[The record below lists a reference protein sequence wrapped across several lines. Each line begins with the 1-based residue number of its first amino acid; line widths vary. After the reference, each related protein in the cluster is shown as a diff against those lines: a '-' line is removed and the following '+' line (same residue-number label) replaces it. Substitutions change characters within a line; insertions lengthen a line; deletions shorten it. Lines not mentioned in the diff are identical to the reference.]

1 MHLSRLWYAYFY
13 WKKKLPYSREEI
25 IIILAI
31 DWCLYSTIL
40 SIFYC
45 VSYHWSTII
54 IIIIII
60 VCSSDIWQYTYL
72 ENIYKMFHIFRWRRD
87 RRNAST
93 TPSELLSVQE
103 NKNAHSRRHRLHVY
117 HGAHSIERLF
127 HVKRHRS
134 PSEHDKHQ
142 VIKNEKNI
150 Q

>member
-1 MHLSRLWYAYFY
+1 
-13 WKKKLPYSREEI
+13 
-25 IIILAI
+25 
-31 DWCLYSTIL
+31 
-40 SIFYC
+40 
-45 VSYHWSTII
+45 
-54 IIIIII
+54 
-60 VCSSDIWQYTYL
+60 
-72 ENIYKMFHIFRWRRD
+72 MFHIFRWRRD

-93 TPSELLSVQE
+93 TPLELLSAQE

-150 Q
+150 QEEEKKNHIEIILTPTSEDRKKNLKKNNSYDLYDIKTETICYQSLYSYYTI